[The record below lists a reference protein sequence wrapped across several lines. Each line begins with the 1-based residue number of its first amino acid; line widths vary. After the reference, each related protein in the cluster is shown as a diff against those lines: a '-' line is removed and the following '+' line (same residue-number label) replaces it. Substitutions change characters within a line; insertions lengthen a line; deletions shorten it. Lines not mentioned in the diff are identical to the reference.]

1 MSAPSG
7 APGPGSLVI
16 RRVRLDEPVAAAL
29 VDELQAD
36 LAVRYGGPDPVGTP
50 AELFWPPRGVFLV
63 AELDGVPVGCGGLK
77 ELDTGVGELKR
88 MYVRPAARGRGISR
102 ALLRALEDEA
112 RAFGTPR
119 LRLITGTAQPEAMAL
134 YASAGWTPGEAYGP
148 AIEHGWVEARVF
160 ERDLSAA
167 AGSPRD
173 PAA

>member
-1 MSAPSG
+1 MTP
-7 APGPGSLVI
+7 PPVPLTI
-16 RRVRLDEPVAAAL
+16 RRMRLDEPVAAAL
-29 VDELQAD
+29 VADLQAD

-50 AELFWPPRGVFLV
+50 ADDFWPPRGVFLV

-88 MYVRPAARGRGISR
+88 MYVVPAARGRGVSR

-112 RAFGTPR
+112 RAAGATR

-134 YASAGWTPGEAYGP
+134 YASSGWTPGQPYGP

-160 ERDLSAA
+160 EFDLTADAA
-167 AGSPRD
+167 IRPQD